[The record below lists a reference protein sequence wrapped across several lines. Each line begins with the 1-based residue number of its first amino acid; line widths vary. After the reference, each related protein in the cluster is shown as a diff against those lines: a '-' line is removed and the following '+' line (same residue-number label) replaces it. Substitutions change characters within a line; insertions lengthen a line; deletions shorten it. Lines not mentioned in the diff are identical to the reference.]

1 MKLESAIVLLSGG
14 IDSATALYWTKQ
26 QTTNVYTLNIQYAQA
41 SYQEAAASKNLA
53 EAANVKEHLTVSLPF
68 FKDIQTRYHPTQSG
82 TVSRA
87 YVPARNLVF
96 YGVAAAFAEAI
107 GLDSIVFGSNADDN
121 RELPDATPDFIQRM
135 NDLIKIGT
143 RMGIIGVQASILNPL
158 INYNKME
165 VLRLAITLKV
175 PLELTWSCYEDVEV
189 PCGRCRACRTRIEAF
204 SKLGIIDPLKH
215 A

>member
-53 EAANVKEHLTVSLPF
+53 EAANVKEHLMVSLPF
-68 FKDIQTRYHPTQSG
+68 FKDIQTRYHPTRVG
-82 TVSRA
+82 RVSAA

-107 GLDSIVFGSNADDN
+107 DVDSIVFGSNADDN
-121 RELPDATPDFIQRM
+121 MELPDATPDFIQRM

-143 RMGIIGVQASILNPL
+143 RMGIIGVPATILNPL
-158 INYNKME
+158 IDYNKME
-165 VLRLAITLKV
+165 VLRLAINLKV

-189 PCGRCRACRTRIEAF
+189 PCGKCRACRMRIEAF
-204 SKLGIIDPLKH
+204 SKLGMIDPLKY